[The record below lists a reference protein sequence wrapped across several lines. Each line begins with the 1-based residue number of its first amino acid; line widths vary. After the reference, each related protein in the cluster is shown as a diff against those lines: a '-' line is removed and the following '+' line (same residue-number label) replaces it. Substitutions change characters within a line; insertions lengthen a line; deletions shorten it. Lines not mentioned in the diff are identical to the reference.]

1 MTYKE
6 NITAIL
12 ECYFT
17 GYKEEI
23 IESACNRIVELEPK
37 TGHWIDTG
45 SGQECS
51 ECGEIQYGYDS
62 YRCFCANCGA
72 KMVEPKEHEDKRM
85 KKVFISQPMNG
96 LTDLQIEKDRARVIE
111 CLHNLGYTSNKI
123 TIIDTYIEENA
134 PDNVNS
140 GLWYLGKSL
149 ELLADA
155 DIAVFAKGWRNA
167 RGCLIEFECATEYG
181 ISCIYED

>member
-1 MTYKE
+1 
-6 NITAIL
+6 
-12 ECYFT
+12 
-17 GYKEEI
+17 
-23 IESACNRIVELEPK
+23 
-37 TGHWIDTG
+37 
-45 SGQECS
+45 
-51 ECGEIQYGYDS
+51 
-62 YRCFCANCGA
+62 
-72 KMVEPKEHEDKRM
+72 M

-96 LTDLQIEKDRARVIE
+96 LSDLQIEKDRTRVIE
-111 CLHNLGYTSNKI
+111 CLHNLGYTPNKI

>member
-1 MTYKE
+1 
-6 NITAIL
+6 
-12 ECYFT
+12 
-17 GYKEEI
+17 
-23 IESACNRIVELEPK
+23 
-37 TGHWIDTG
+37 
-45 SGQECS
+45 
-51 ECGEIQYGYDS
+51 
-62 YRCFCANCGA
+62 
-72 KMVEPKEHEDKRM
+72 M

-96 LTDLQIEKDRARVIE
+96 LSDLQIEKDRARVIE
-111 CLHNLGYTSNKI
+111 GLYNEGYKPDEI

-167 RGCLIEFECATEYG
+167 RGCQIEFKCAKEYG
-181 ISCIYED
+181 ISYICEDCEEEEIFTKADMVDILEDLKKEMNLIKEAEYQIYGKEHWNFVEKCQEVIQQKIDDLKGER